1 MCYVMVNCGMVW
13 YRMVKYGMVRY
24 GMIWYSK
31 VYIKYMFND
40 DMVRYG
46 ME

>member
-1 MCYVMVNCGMVW
+1 MVW
-13 YRMVKYGMVRY
+13 YRMVKYGKEWY

-40 DMVRYG
+40 DMVR
-46 ME
+46 